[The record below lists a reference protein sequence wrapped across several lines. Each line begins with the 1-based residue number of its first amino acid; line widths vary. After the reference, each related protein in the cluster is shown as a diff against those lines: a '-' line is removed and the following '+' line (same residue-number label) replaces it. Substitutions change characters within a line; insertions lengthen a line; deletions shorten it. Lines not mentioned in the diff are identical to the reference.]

1 MKILV
6 IGDAHVEQDQD
17 LRRFD
22 VLGKFIVEQRPE
34 AIVSIGDF
42 MEMACLSA
50 WDADK
55 RLKMEGLRYQKE
67 IEAGN
72 QALDLIDDK
81 INAYN
86 ERQSEN
92 KKRQYNPQ
100 KVYVE
105 GNHECVSLDTEVL
118 TEGLVWIPAE
128 NIKPD
133 TKIVTV
139 NGNSQLVCEKPVA
152 VLRTTT
158 PNFIAVKGDLS
169 DERVS
174 ETHRIYLDEELVPV
188 KSLIGS
194 SINNLR
200 LGLKVKLNA
209 PDFPVSDDDLRLI
222 VWCVM
227 DGCVR
232 KEPTG
237 AKCRVQFKLSKERK
251 LAALR
256 EILDRM
262 GIAYTDK
269 ECKKCGINKLQPRY
283 IRFYGDAARRV
294 HYDLLNGV
302 KRLPKWFV
310 YLSERQVRIV
320 LDELVGT
327 DASLQYNHISW
338 TSTNKWDVEIIQT
351 ACFLNGIPCKFKEHH
366 NASGFA
372 NGKLQYKCYIY
383 HNGLSDRRYSQV
395 EETGEAGEVMAIQSV
410 TGNLI
415 TRRNGKISVT
425 GNCRLTRYLERDPTF
440 VGFADIRK
448 DLRVDSRKWVWV
460 PYGDDIKIRGISF
473 THIPFSANGKPISGN
488 DIANKAHRVYNNSV
502 VFGHT
507 HQLVYQ
513 AFQRKNGSRQQ
524 VLNVGCYYEHQPDY
538 IEKAPTAHF
547 KGVVLMTVGE
557 DGEFDIQTISI
568 KSLLRDYT
576 G

>member
-1 MKILV
+1 MEPEMKILV

-55 RLKMEGLRYQKE
+55 RLKLEGLRYQKE

-100 KVYVE
+100 KVYIE
-105 GNHECVSLDTEVL
+105 GNHES
-118 TEGLVWIPAE
+118 
-128 NIKPD
+128 
-133 TKIVTV
+133 
-139 NGNSQLVCEKPVA
+139 
-152 VLRTTT
+152 
-158 PNFIAVKGDLS
+158 
-169 DERVS
+169 
-174 ETHRIYLDEELVPV
+174 
-188 KSLIGS
+188 
-194 SINNLR
+194 R
-200 LGLKVKLNA
+200 L
-209 PDFPVSDDDLRLI
+209 F
-222 VWCVM
+222 
-227 DGCVR
+227 
-232 KEPTG
+232 
-237 AKCRVQFKLSKERK
+237 
-251 LAALR
+251 
-256 EILDRM
+256 
-262 GIAYTDK
+262 
-269 ECKKCGINKLQPRY
+269 
-283 IRFYGDAARRV
+283 
-294 HYDLLNGV
+294 
-302 KRLPKWFV
+302 
-310 YLSERQVRIV
+310 
-320 LDELVGT
+320 
-327 DASLQYNHISW
+327 
-338 TSTNKWDVEIIQT
+338 
-351 ACFLNGIPCKFKEHH
+351 
-366 NASGFA
+366 
-372 NGKLQYKCYIY
+372 
-383 HNGLSDRRYSQV
+383 
-395 EETGEAGEVMAIQSV
+395 
-410 TGNLI
+410 
-415 TRRNGKISVT
+415 
-425 GNCRLTRYLERDPTF
+425 RYLERDPTF